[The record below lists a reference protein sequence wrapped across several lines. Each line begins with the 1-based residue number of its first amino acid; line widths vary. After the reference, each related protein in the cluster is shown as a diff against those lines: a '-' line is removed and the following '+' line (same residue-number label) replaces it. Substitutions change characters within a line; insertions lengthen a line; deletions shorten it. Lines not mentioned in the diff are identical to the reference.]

1 MHAGK
6 FQASASMH
14 ACAVCPSGTYAAGM
28 SSRECAQCATNADS
42 FEGSSTCLCMPG
54 FEVVAGDCVRV
65 CVHVCMK
72 ESLEARA
79 CACLRVCMCVNAIEN
94 ISFKQPLPQTKHTNT
109 RRCVHRLRGGK
120 VQKCPRIICLSQ
132 LRGGQVRERA
142 RVCVLHLVRGKCG
155 GTRRRY
161 YLCLRCRYMC
171 TMCVTVCVCV
181 CVQCRY
187 VVRLNRIIIT
197 VK

>member
-1 MHAGK
+1 MQANFRRRPRCTHALSVLRARTQPGCRRESVRSVR
-6 FQASASMH
+6 QMLTALRVAARVSACLASRWLQVTVCV
-14 ACAVCPSGTYAAGM
+14 CAVCG
-28 SSRECAQCATNADS
+28 R
-42 FEGSSTCLCMPG
+42 
-54 FEVVAGDCVRV
+54 
-65 CVHVCMK
+65 VHVCMK

-79 CACLRVCMCVNAIEN
+79 CACLRVCMRVNAIEN

-171 TMCVTVCVCV
+171 TMCVCV